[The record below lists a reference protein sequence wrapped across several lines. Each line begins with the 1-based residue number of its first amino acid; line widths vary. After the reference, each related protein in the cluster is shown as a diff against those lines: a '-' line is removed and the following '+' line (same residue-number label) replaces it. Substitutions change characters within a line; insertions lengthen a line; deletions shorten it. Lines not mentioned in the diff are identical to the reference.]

1 MKRLAASGFGLGWLP
16 LAPGSWGSL
25 PPAIIFAV
33 MSYLG
38 ASSAMIIIVMIV
50 LAVAG
55 SVICVKCA
63 PASIAATGDTDPN
76 EVVADEIAGQ
86 AITFALAGSFVSG
99 PIWWAPA
106 LGGFFLFRLFDVIKP
121 CPARRLEK
129 LPQGWGILADDLFAG
144 LYAAITLVLCL
155 KLWASWS
162 GGQAHPQAALG
173 AATRQL
179 WTLPSP
185 SPALYDQVQGLRL
198 PLPSQSTAG
207 GPTPCRRRLNIHRQC
222 PEIGMQKPAYP
233 TDSMLRGGDG
243 RA

>member
-25 PPAIIFAV
+25 PPAIIFAL

-55 SVICVKCA
+55 SVICVRCA
-63 PASIAATGDTDPN
+63 PASIAATGDSDPP

-86 AITFALAGSFVSG
+86 AITFALAGAFVSG

-106 LGGFFLFRLFDVIKP
+106 LGGFFLFRLLDVIKP

-144 LYAAITLVLCL
+144 LYAAIALVLFL
-155 KLWASWS
+155 KLWAQWS
-162 GGQAHPQAALG
+162 
-173 AATRQL
+173 
-179 WTLPSP
+179 
-185 SPALYDQVQGLRL
+185 
-198 PLPSQSTAG
+198 AG
-207 GPTPCRRRLNIHRQC
+207 
-222 PEIGMQKPAYP
+222 
-233 TDSMLRGGDG
+233 
-243 RA
+243 